1 MLAPKKVV
9 IGSAIKIYGFIF
21 NYLDGEDASSD
32 ESDN

>member
-9 IGSAIKIYGFIF
+9 IGTAMKMYGFIF
-21 NYLDGEDASSD
+21 NYLDGVDASSD